1 MNKDTKNLGI
11 ALIAGLAA
19 GYALGILTAPK
30 SGKETRGDLKEAGS
44 KAYKAAEVRLKG
56 SYEDLSDVI
65 AKAGKQTKKLSTKG
79 REELDVLLAA
89 AHDAQGRVK
98 QLIASVRRGD
108 ATPEQLEDVV
118 VAAQVAKDELSDF
131 ISDKK

>member
-1 MNKDTKNLGI
+1 MNKDVKNVGI

-19 GYALGILTAPK
+19 GYALGVLTAPK
-30 SGKETRGDLKEAGS
+30 SGKETRNDIKDAGS
-44 KAYKAAEVRLKG
+44 KAYKAAEARLKG

-65 AKAGKQTKKLSTKG
+65 AKASKQTKKLGTKG
-79 REELDVLLAA
+79 HEELDVLLAA

-108 ATPEQLEDVV
+108 ATEEQFEDVV
-118 VAAQVAKDELSDF
+118 IAAQVAKDELQDF